1 MDFAGPLHSLLYGRT
16 QKVKSIP
23 QWRPCMKG
31 TLASAISGGQWTQT
45 RRASVPR
52 WQIEDLRCQLC
63 LAAPG
68 TLEHRHECARTR
80 PPEGWPPDPPK
91 AELAL
96 RQIGQVRAN
105 TLRTRGLL
113 VMRLPSPCHSADGWF
128 KWLVAP
134 GPESDE
140 LYTWYLDGSMHDGT
154 YTEYRAV
161 GFGIVVVAPDRSL
174 AAYGYGVP
182 PCWCKTAAAAE
193 AWALHIA
200 LKESAFPPKL
210 RTDCQCLLST
220 AREGAA
226 QATGPSRPL
235 ARIWGLIAT
244 SLDGHT
250 EGLTE
255 RGLLVWMP
263 AHQPLSA
270 ISNAKLSNGK
280 LLSGVDWR
288 ANRLV
293 DALAKSAA
301 TTVRA
306 PSPLRCLLESGHIAA
321 KHRAALLAVVTHTAN
336 NQKEPVQRPDGT
348 WSTRTVRDA
357 QQPPGHTRRQRKH
370 PKPPA
375 EPAQLAVAHGSSL
388 VRDCTWREA
397 HSGKRKRAASAARR
411 WKRPALCSR
420 ADGRPFPRLCM
431 GRSAAVHHSLPSPSD
446 ALCGRP
452 RTVAS
457 HSLPVAQCYGAEPQ
471 GWSHLERQNTSQ
483 ASNSGDKDVQGT
495 LGTLGRS
502 VSSVPLPDEDL
513 LSLQRDGLK
522 VVWQH
527 RTAASNVAKTLAPVS
542 GASQR
547 ARSGI
552 HLGKA
557 AEANAD
563 SLSVADQDLM
573 FLHACGLK
581 VVWP

>member
-1 MDFAGPLHSLLYGRT
+1 MAGKQACRCFGQVCSYHCESAQSFEVSLRERPHCCEAQSSVAGRGY
-16 QKVKSIP
+16 P
-23 QWRPCMKG
+23 H
-31 TLASAISGGQWTQT
+31 
-45 RRASVPR
+45 
-52 WQIEDLRCQLC
+52 CQQ
-63 LAAPG
+63 
-68 TLEHRHECARTR
+68 
-80 PPEGWPPDPPK
+80 PEG
-91 AELAL
+91 A
-96 RQIGQVRAN
+96 G
-105 TLRTRGLL
+105 
-113 VMRLPSPCHSADGWF
+113 
-128 KWLVAP
+128 
-134 GPESDE
+134 
-140 LYTWYLDGSMHDGT
+140 
-154 YTEYRAV
+154 
-161 GFGIVVVAPDRSL
+161 
-174 AAYGYGVP
+174 
-182 PCWCKTAAAAE
+182 
-193 AWALHIA
+193 
-200 LKESAFPPKL
+200 
-210 RTDCQCLLST
+210 
-220 AREGAA
+220 
-226 QATGPSRPL
+226 
-235 ARIWGLIAT
+235 AT
-244 SLDGHT
+244 SRWHLD
-250 EGLTE
+250 
-255 RGLLVWMP
+255 
-263 AHQPLSA
+263 
-270 ISNAKLSNGK
+270 
-280 LLSGVDWR
+280 
-288 ANRLV
+288 
-293 DALAKSAA
+293 
-301 TTVRA
+301 
-306 PSPLRCLLESGHIAA
+306 
-321 KHRAALLAVVTHTAN
+321 
-336 NQKEPVQRPDGT
+336 
-348 WSTRTVRDA
+348 TRTVRDA

-375 EPAQLAVAHGSSL
+375 EPAQLTVAHGSSL